1 VRCSERRIHADERP
15 QAEIEKQIPRIVSL
29 LGTADARD
37 VVRTAFASVLQKMT
51 PADLLVALHSED
63 TVLIARI
70 EGKFMHVE

>member
-1 VRCSERRIHADERP
+1 
-15 QAEIEKQIPRIVSL
+15 
-29 LGTADARD
+29 
-37 VVRTAFASVLQKMT
+37 MT